1 MAKKS
6 SKSTAKTTSAVS
18 TTLTLQQ
25 AIQLANQHY
34 NANQLAAAEA
44 LCRKILQA
52 DSQNSVALYLLGLIA
67 DKTGQTETAINLV
80 KQATLINP
88 TVVAF
93 QGNLGNLLKKH
104 GRLTEAIQCYQQ
116 VLNLEPQSIEAYNN
130 LGNVLKAQGQ
140 LEQAI
145 TYFQRAIALK
155 PDWPTAHVGYS
166 LVLLKTGKFTL
177 GWQEYEWR
185 LKNNEII
192 TPQLKQPRWDGTPLA
207 GRILLIHWEQGFGD
221 TIQFS
226 RYLTLL
232 TGGKLI
238 FVVSTALASL
248 LANLSPVATI
258 MAHDQFDQ
266 EPNVTYDV
274 WVPLLSLP
282 RYFATT
288 LNNIPAT
295 VPYLYPDPVKVEQ
308 WQQRLAQNS
317 FKIGIVW
324 SGNPKHQDDRNRSC
338 SLTYFVKLAKL
349 PQVTLFSLQKGAAAN
364 QHLQEMNLVS
374 LTTDLKDFSDT
385 AAAIANLDLI
395 ISVDTALA
403 HLAGAMGRP
412 VWVLLHFNSD
422 WRWLLAREDTPWYP
436 TMRLFRQPVPGDWNN
451 VFEQVLAELTLIIT
465 GKR

>member
-6 SKSTAKTTSAVS
+6 SKSTAKIAGTS

-44 LCRKILQA
+44 LCHKILQA

-67 DKTGQTETAINLV
+67 DKTGQTETAINLI
-80 KQATLINP
+80 KQAIVINP
-88 TVVAF
+88 TVIAF
-93 QGNLGNLLKKH
+93 QGNLGNLLKKQ

-130 LGNVLKAQGQ
+130 LGNALKAQGQ

-166 LVLLKTGKFTL
+166 LVLLKTGNFNL

-192 TPQLKQPRWDGTPLA
+192 TPQLKQPRWDGMPLA

-238 FVVSTALASL
+238 FAVPTALASL
-248 LANLSPVATI
+248 LASLSEVATI
-258 MAHDQFDQ
+258 IAHDQFDS
-266 EPNVTYDV
+266 EPDVAYDV
-274 WVPLLSLP
+274 WAPLLSLP
-282 RYFATT
+282 YYLTTT
-288 LNNIPAT
+288 LNNVPAT
-295 VPYLYPDPVKVEQ
+295 VPYLFPDLVKVEQ
-308 WQQRLAQNS
+308 WQQRLTQNG

-338 SLTYFVKLAKL
+338 SLIHFLKLAKL
-349 PQVTLFSLQKGAAAN
+349 SHVTFFSLQKGAAAN
-364 QHLQEMNLVS
+364 QHPPSEMNLVS
-374 LTTDLKDFSDT
+374 LTPDLKDFSDT
-385 AAAIANLDLI
+385 AAVIAK
-395 ISVDTALA
+395 
-403 HLAGAMGRP
+403 
-412 VWVLLHFNSD
+412 VLQIRS
-422 WRWLLAREDTPWYP
+422 
-436 TMRLFRQPVPGDWNN
+436 
-451 VFEQVLAELTLIIT
+451 
-465 GKR
+465 